1 MKGGATSFAIL
12 LLFSSA
18 SKSSSFLIIS
28 PHTTRW
34 TSNRSKT
41 HDVRSSE
48 NENENTESIEDA
60 NESVIGRRELL
71 RKIFVA
77 AAFKSIA
84 TRADDLSLLSPT
96 VTSQKPAICDP
107 TVESYRKGSHQI
119 HIVGTAHISSESSR
133 LSKEAVRQSK
143 VKLILYMKSS
153 LLYTLR
159 ILLMEHAL
167 HTQPD
172 AVFIELDLQ
181 RITRAFRDGQVS
193 RPITILFF
201 TGEKSSGGGTIELQS
216 AVLAPQNLSSKGI
229 TRLLEKLAP
238 KNPIQEMYEGLEA
251 QGITPGE
258 EFVTAVEEGV
268 NLGSLII
275 LGDRRM
281 DITMKRIANAIV
293 FHPPDPKAMM
303 EADRNISAKLKASIP
318 ELTQLD
324 EQLKREGRRE
334 LTTEELAMFV
344 ERMKTKDITMGI
356 MNEIKKAAPEL
367 HQALVGE
374 RDVYMARG
382 MDVAF
387 SSSLSSILPPQDV
400 SRISHS
406 SLQTMVAVVGLGHV
420 SGVGTEL
427 KRLGWQKF
435 IPSQC

>member
-1 MKGGATSFAIL
+1 
-12 LLFSSA
+12 
-18 SKSSSFLIIS
+18 
-28 PHTTRW
+28 
-34 TSNRSKT
+34 
-41 HDVRSSE
+41 
-48 NENENTESIEDA
+48 
-60 NESVIGRRELL
+60 
-71 RKIFVA
+71 
-77 AAFKSIA
+77 
-84 TRADDLSLLSPT
+84 
-96 VTSQKPAICDP
+96 
-107 TVESYRKGSHQI
+107 
-119 HIVGTAHISSESSR
+119 
-133 LSKEAVRQSK
+133 
-143 VKLILYMKSS
+143 
-153 LLYTLR
+153 
-159 ILLMEHAL
+159 
-167 HTQPD
+167 
-172 AVFIELDLQ
+172 
-181 RITRAFRDGQVS
+181 
-193 RPITILFF
+193 
-201 TGEKSSGGGTIELQS
+201 
-216 AVLAPQNLSSKGI
+216 
-229 TRLLEKLAP
+229 
-238 KNPIQEMYEGLEA
+238 MYEGLEA